1 MPKAQHRGRPA
12 PLRWGGS
19 TVLAGIALAV
29 GGGYLQ
35 LGDRADT
42 DAVGYDDVPPI
53 AATKAPVPR
62 RTMPVTTQPQPAPTS
77 PGRTTRATTPRAPT
91 PLARPGKPLRVT
103 IPRLRVSAAVLAI
116 STEDGAL
123 TPPSNP
129 RTVGWW
135 SGGALPGARLGSA
148 VVTGHT
154 VHAGGGAFDDLEH
167 LRPGDAVGVT
177 TVRGKLDY
185 RVTTVT
191 TYRKQAL
198 AKNAARIFDQSVPGR
213 LVLIT
218 CEDWNGKVYL
228 SNAVV
233 VAQRLP

>member
-19 TVLAGIALAV
+19 IVLAGIALAV

-35 LGDRADT
+35 LGDQAGAARPDPI
-42 DAVGYDDVPPI
+42 GYDASPPV
-53 AATKAPVPR
+53 AVTPEAPVPQR
-62 RTMPVTTQPQPAPTS
+62 AVPGATTARTS
-77 PGRTTRATTPRAPT
+77 PA
-91 PLARPGKPLRVT
+91 ARPGRPLLLT
-103 IPRLRVSAAVLAI
+103 IPRLHVSAAVLAI
-116 STEDGAL
+116 DTEDGAL
-123 TPPSNP
+123 TPPPNP

-135 SGGALPGARLGSA
+135 SDGALPGARLGSA
-148 VVTGHT
+148 VITGHT
-154 VHAGGGAFDDLEH
+154 VHTGGGAFDDLEH
-167 LRPGDAVGVT
+167 LQAGDAVGVT
-177 TVRGKLDY
+177 TARGELGY
-185 RVTTVT
+185 RVTGVT
-191 TYRKQAL
+191 TYRKQTL

-233 VAQRLP
+233 VAQRVS

>member
-1 MPKAQHRGRPA
+1 VPKAQHRGRPA

-19 TVLAGIALAV
+19 IVLAGIALAA
-29 GGGYLQ
+29 GGSYLQ
-35 LGDRADT
+35 LGDQAGAAGPDPI
-42 DAVGYDDVPPI
+42 GYDAAPPVVV
-53 AATKAPVPR
+53 TSEAPVPQR
-62 RTMPVTTQPQPAPTS
+62 A
-77 PGRTTRATTPRAPT
+77 GARATSTRPT
-91 PLARPGKPLRVT
+91 PLTRPQRAAATPPARPGKPLLVT
-103 IPRLRVSAAVLAI
+103 IPRLHVSAAVLAI
-116 STEDGAL
+116 ATEDGAL
-123 TPPSNP
+123 TPPPNP

-167 LRPGDAVGVT
+167 LQAGDSVGVT
-177 TVRGKLDY
+177 TARGELGY
-185 RVTTVT
+185 RVTGVT

-233 VAQRLP
+233 VAQRVS